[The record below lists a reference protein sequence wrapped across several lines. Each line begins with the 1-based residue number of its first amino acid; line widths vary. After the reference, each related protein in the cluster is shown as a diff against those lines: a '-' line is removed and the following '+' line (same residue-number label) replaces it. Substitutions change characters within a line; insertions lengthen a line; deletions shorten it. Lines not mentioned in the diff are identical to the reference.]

1 VTVRSIHGEEDLG
14 TARGEVVVCVAAAG
28 RLEDF
33 VASLRSIVRH
43 APAPT
48 RVVIHGA
55 AGPAAILDRVVSDA
69 AGDGAARI
77 WHAPDAAVAI
87 RAAAPADVVLV
98 SAGATV
104 APGWLE
110 RLRNAALGDIGV
122 ATASA
127 MSDRLPVGSWAG
139 DELAAAA
146 ARVAGAAGLTR
157 PRLPEPLAP
166 CIYVRRAA
174 IDLVG
179 DPMAPSFAA
188 DCRAQG
194 LWHVLADDVL
204 VQATGPAAAHE
215 PVSAPVSRAIGVAR
229 RALDRLSVV
238 IDARSLGGS
247 LDGTR
252 VHVTELIGAVAAT
265 GEVSVTALVP
275 ANMSTE
281 TRSVLERLPGITLLT
296 PGAAGTPAP
305 PLRADVVHRPH
316 QVSAPADL
324 AFLAG
329 LADRLVVTHQD
340 LISFHNPAYFSSE
353 PAWEGYRDLTRRALG
368 AADRVLFFSEH
379 VRADA
384 LTEELVEPDR
394 AEVIPIGVDHALVGA
409 QPSPVAPPEAGALP
423 EAAEVVLCL
432 GTDFRHKNRVFALR
446 VVAELLRRHQWPGRL
461 VLAGPHVR
469 NGSSRDDERAV
480 LDHDPALA
488 ATVIEIGE
496 VSDAQ
501 REWLLCRATLV
512 LYPTVHEG
520 FGLIPYEAAE
530 RGVPCLWAAGTA
542 LSELLPDAAAGI
554 VPWDAAATAD
564 RALVLM
570 RDESARAENI
580 SAIRQAGEGLRWAA
594 TGRRLV
600 EAYRATCDRPPTP
613 AAAIERTT
621 GLMDGGLSEDAIR
634 LVGPGGAL
642 PRDLERPLLA
652 LLMRPQLARPVIA
665 AIKAGY
671 RASQRRGR

>member
-1 VTVRSIHGEEDLG
+1 
-14 TARGEVVVCVAAAG
+14 
-28 RLEDF
+28 
-33 VASLRSIVRH
+33 
-43 APAPT
+43 
-48 RVVIHGA
+48 
-55 AGPAAILDRVVSDA
+55 
-69 AGDGAARI
+69 
-77 WHAPDAAVAI
+77 
-87 RAAAPADVVLV
+87 
-98 SAGATV
+98 
-104 APGWLE
+104 
-110 RLRNAALGDIGV
+110 
-122 ATASA
+122 
-127 MSDRLPVGSWAG
+127 
-139 DELAAAA
+139 
-146 ARVAGAAGLTR
+146 
-157 PRLPEPLAP
+157 
-166 CIYVRRAA
+166 
-174 IDLVG
+174 
-179 DPMAPSFAA
+179 
-188 DCRAQG
+188 
-194 LWHVLADDVL
+194 
-204 VQATGPAAAHE
+204 
-215 PVSAPVSRAIGVAR
+215 
-229 RALDRLSVV
+229 
-238 IDARSLGGS
+238 
-247 LDGTR
+247 
-252 VHVTELIGAVAAT
+252 
-265 GEVSVTALVP
+265 
-275 ANMSTE
+275 
-281 TRSVLERLPGITLLT
+281 VLERLPGITLVT
-296 PGAAGTPAP
+296 RGAAGTPAP

-353 PAWEGYRDLTRRALG
+353 PAWEGYRALTRRALG

-446 VVAELLRRHQWPGRL
+446 VVAELLRRLQWLGRL

-469 NGSSRDDERAV
+469 NGSS
-480 LDHDPALA
+480 
-488 ATVIEIGE
+488 
-496 VSDAQ
+496 
-501 REWLLCRATLV
+501 
-512 LYPTVHEG
+512 
-520 FGLIPYEAAE
+520 
-530 RGVPCLWAAGTA
+530 
-542 LSELLPDAAAGI
+542 
-554 VPWDAAATAD
+554 
-564 RALVLM
+564 

-652 LLMRPQLARPVIA
+652 LLMRPHLARPVIA